1 MSRTGQPLKIIYG
14 VTDDGGITF
23 ILNDALSK
31 HAIGD
36 IVYKPVNKTGEHE
49 YLLPLDGQTIDG
61 DKYKRLVDYLGSA
74 TLPNLNGRYLRADST
89 PGQMTEAGLPN
100 ITGSNG
106 SIRWIDNVKD
116 NGAYVYKRDVSYD
129 RQFNLS
135 GSNGGWDSFTST
147 FDASKS
153 NPIYGKSTT
162 VTPLTYTVCLHLL
175 CVRRKYGIHRRKC

>member
-1 MSRTGQPLKIIYG
+1 MSLTGQPLKIIYG

-36 IVYKPVNKTGEHE
+36 IVYKPVNKT
-49 YLLPLDGQTIDG
+49 
-61 DKYKRLVDYLGSA
+61 VDYLGSA